1 MGKYIIA
8 GNWKMN
14 KLPSETYD
22 YIKEVIDAT
31 KGSECEVVCCTPFVC
46 LPQAVE
52 AAKGSHVKIGAENLH
67 FEDKGAFTGEVS
79 AEMLKDLGVDYVI
92 MGHSERREYNNE
104 TDETVNAKMLQVLKN
119 DMTPIVCVG
128 ETLEQYEAGT
138 TKDVVKTQVV
148 AAYKD
153 VCPKCASRSVIAYEP
168 VWALSLIHISEPTRH

>member
-79 AEMLKDLGVDYVI
+79 AEMLKDLGVDYVHN
-92 MGHSERREYNNE
+92 G
-104 TDETVNAKMLQVLKN
+104 
-119 DMTPIVCVG
+119 
-128 ETLEQYEAGT
+128 LECYSNQESICRN
-138 TKDVVKTQVV
+138 Q
-148 AAYKD
+148 
-153 VCPKCASRSVIAYEP
+153 C
-168 VWALSLIHISEPTRH
+168 